1 MPDLNGYDLCKL
13 IRQHPELRQTPIV
26 FLTGKDGLVDKMRA
40 KLLGVKEYLT
50 KPVDAEQLRRCV
62 QHVLSQ
68 GSV

>member
-1 MPDLNGYDLCKL
+1 
-13 IRQHPELRQTPIV
+13 
-26 FLTGKDGLVDKMRA
+26 
-40 KLLGVKEYLT
+40 LLGVKEYLT